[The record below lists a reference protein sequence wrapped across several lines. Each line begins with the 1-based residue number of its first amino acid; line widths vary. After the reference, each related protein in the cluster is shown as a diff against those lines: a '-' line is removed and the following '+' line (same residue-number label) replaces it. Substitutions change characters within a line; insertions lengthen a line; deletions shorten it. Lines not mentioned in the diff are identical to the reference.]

1 MKKLREYADALGRRA
16 RRTSR
21 AVFIKVERTGAS
33 ANEEAILLV
42 WNSLEM
48 KSERS
53 HGVMKR
59 KNPRRDLV
67 AGAGRFVPRD
77 GFSVRRRELD
87 PRTADIPVFLFAF
100 LL

>member
-1 MKKLREYADALGRRA
+1 MA
-16 RRTSR
+16 
-21 AVFIKVERTGAS
+21 RTGAS

-42 WNSLEM
+42 LNSLEM

-67 AGAGRFVPRD
+67 AGAGRFVPSG

-87 PRTADIPVFLFAF
+87 PQTADIAVFLFDS

>member
-1 MKKLREYADALGRRA
+1 
-16 RRTSR
+16 
-21 AVFIKVERTGAS
+21 
-33 ANEEAILLV
+33 
-42 WNSLEM
+42 
-48 KSERS
+48 
-53 HGVMKR
+53 MKR

-87 PRTADIPVFLFAF
+87 PQTADVAVFLFAF